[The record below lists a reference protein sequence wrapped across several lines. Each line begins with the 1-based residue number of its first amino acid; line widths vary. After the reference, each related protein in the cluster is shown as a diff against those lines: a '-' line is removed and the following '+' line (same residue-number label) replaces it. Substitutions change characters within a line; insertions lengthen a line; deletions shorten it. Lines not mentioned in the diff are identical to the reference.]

1 MGANII
7 ERKEAVAR
15 MAQESFAPAKLATAH
30 AAFRKIA
37 TAHRRLE
44 KRFAHRGPRLICLPS
59 ELGLESKFL
68 MRIGNLLGPTTPF
81 YEPNARAA
89 EASLLCDVCVAFKT
103 HDFVTSSRYNF
114 SDSIFRSCVQAPV
127 FPGSIGADILLPG
140 LER

>member
-1 MGANII
+1 
-7 ERKEAVAR
+7 
-15 MAQESFAPAKLATAH
+15 MAQESFAPAKLASAH

-44 KRFAHRGPRLICLPS
+44 NRFAHRGLRLISLPR

-68 MRIGNLLGPTTPF
+68 LRIGNFVGAVIPF
-81 YEPNARAA
+81 YEPNARDA
-89 EASLLCDVCVAFKT
+89 EASLLCDDCVAFKT

-114 SDSIFRSCVQAPV
+114 PDSIFRSCVQAPV